1 MPRGVPLTPA
11 QLTTL
16 AEIYAETGSATAAA
30 EELGVAVSTVT
41 RALAALGEQKR
52 AKLQRDAVAAGLLT
66 AREKVAD
73 ALDGVSDMLAEGL
86 RGSTLEPADVASLVG
101 ALTKLSLVLSTVD
114 RREEAR
120 RQGRLTRRK
129 TLAEIAKLSERGGDQ
144 LTEEE
149 RLALRAM
156 LSRRPTG
163 RADHD
168 GDGCSADPPVAS
180 DGDRTPDPA
189 AGVGPSTDRT

>member
-1 MPRGVPLTPA
+1 MPRGVPLTVEQLESLA
-11 QLTTL
+11 Q
-16 AEIYAETGSATAAA
+16 IYAITGSATAAA

-52 AKLQRDAVAAGLLT
+52 AKLQRDAVAAGLLL
-66 AREKVAD
+66 AREKIET
-73 ALDGVSDMLAEGL
+73 ALDSVSDELADGL
-86 RGSTLEPADVASLVG
+86 RTRSLEPTDINALVG

-149 RLALRAM
+149 RLALRAL
-156 LSRRPTG
+156 LSRRPG
-163 RADHD
+163 GKVDHD
-168 GDGCSADPPVAS
+168 GDGCSADPTVAS
-180 DGDRTPDPA
+180 DGDSSSDAAAGMGPTPDRP
-189 AGVGPSTDRT
+189 